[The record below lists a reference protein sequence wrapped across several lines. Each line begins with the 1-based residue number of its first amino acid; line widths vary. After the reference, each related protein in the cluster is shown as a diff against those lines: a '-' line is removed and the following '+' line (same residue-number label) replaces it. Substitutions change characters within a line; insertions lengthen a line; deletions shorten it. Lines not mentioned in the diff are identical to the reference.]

1 MASDPQQLLASIPNL
16 QKAGDAQALVALR
29 DHEDK
34 KVRKAARKAIHALR
48 SRGVEIPEGPAQSWS
63 AGDLTQQLRGSMEAL
78 ATVDGRAIP
87 GALRFMLSLPQE
99 VSGARLYVGT
109 LSPEDRVLEFGAYQQ
124 TDGQRG
130 RLERDWQRTTEGR
143 VVPVDW
149 MKARLVWARTQTQTA
164 GLSVPRALDE
174 AMPKLGDEPSER
186 PACFLAGQLDDQPA
200 FEADKIDELLVSA
213 SVNQWPPLLDLD
225 PVLQRAA
232 EIHGDAPQPTDDD
245 ARTELMRKALEGQT
259 DIREGLKTTIA
270 NAFEDA
276 AVGLWTEGQLGP
288 ARHALDVA
296 TQLRET
302 EEAEGLP
309 FVARLLGF
317 QVASLLRVVQQQG
330 GLPGGVTQSA

>member
-1 MASDPQQLLASIPNL
+1 MASDPQQLLASIPSL
-16 QKAGDAQALVALR
+16 QKANDAAALAALR

-34 KVRKAARKAIHALR
+34 QVRKAARKAIHVLR
-48 SRGVEIPEGPAQSWS
+48 SRGIEIPEGSAHSWS
-63 AGDLTQQLRGSMEAL
+63 AGDVTQQLRGVIEPL
-78 ATVDGRAIP
+78 ATVDGKAMP

-130 RLERDWQRTTEGR
+130 RLERDWLRTTEGR

-149 MKARLVWARTQTQTA
+149 MKARLTWARAQTKSA
-164 GLSVPRALDE
+164 GVSVPRALDE
-174 AMPKLGDEPSER
+174 AMPRLGGDPTER
-186 PACFLAGQLDDQPA
+186 PACFLLGQLDDQPA
-200 FEADKIDELLVSA
+200 FEPDQIDDLLVTA
-213 SVNQWPPLLDLD
+213 SVNQWPPLVDLD

-245 ARTELMRKALEGQT
+245 ARTELMRRALEGQE
-259 DIREGLKTTIA
+259 DIREGLRTVIA

-276 AVGLWTEGQLGP
+276 AVGLWTAGQLGP
-288 ARHALDVA
+288 ARQALDVA
-296 TQLRET
+296 TQLRQH
-302 EEAEGLP
+302 EAPEGLP
-309 FVARLLGF
+309 FVPRLLGF

-330 GLPGGVTQSA
+330 GLPGGMTTTA

>member
-1 MASDPQQLLASIPNL
+1 MASDPKQLLDSIPTL
-16 QKAGDAQALVALR
+16 QKANDAQALAGLR

-34 KVRKAARKAIHALR
+34 KVRKAARKAIHVLR
-48 SRGVEIPEGPAQSWS
+48 SRGIEVPEGPSIAWS
-63 AGDLTQQLRGSMEAL
+63 AGDVNQELRGQMDAL
-78 ATVDGRAIP
+78 ATVDGRAMP

-130 RLERDWQRTTEGR
+130 RLERDWKRNTEGR
-143 VVPVDW
+143 VVPVEW
-149 MKARLVWARTQTQTA
+149 MKARITWARAQTQGA

-174 AMPKLGDEPSER
+174 AMPRLGDAPGER
-186 PACFLAGQLDDQPA
+186 PACFLHGRLDDQPA
-200 FEADKIDELLVSA
+200 FEAPQIDDLLVTA
-213 SVNQWPPLLDLD
+213 SVNLWPPLLDLD

-245 ARTELMRKALEGQT
+245 ARTDLMRKALEGQEE
-259 DIREGLKTTIA
+259 IREGLRTTIA

-276 AVGLWTEGQLGP
+276 AVGLWSEGKLGP

-302 EEAEGLP
+302 EANEGLP

-330 GLPGGVTQSA
+330 GLPGMTQSA